1 MRSESEVEF
10 DQSNGARSKGDKFA
24 PPAYGYGYAP
34 PAYQPSYDDSYA
46 PSYGGYGTVENIS
59 NWCESSQ
66 TIIIFFYFRKI

>member
-10 DQSNGARSKGDKFA
+10 DQSSGARSKGDKFA
-24 PPAYGYGYAP
+24 PPVYGYGP

-46 PSYGGYGTVENIS
+46 PSYGGYGMVEHIS

-66 TIIIFFYFRKI
+66 TIIFFFFGKYRR